1 MGWNAPLNVMRTNY
15 LNGMG
20 QISADFVS
28 EDGITYMP
36 YPYPLQREGEG
47 QAGSGTPLRSPAP
60 ASKISKSNAL
70 VICSAPEAMMDSKAN
85 ERTLYRAQAVV
96 RAYARALEAEEQG
109 RLYENIADDFA
120 VTAKMIL
127 GDSTSKDFY
136 ELADAVDKIHS
147 EVWFKNQQR
156 EVRSQG

>member
-1 MGWNAPLNVMRTNY
+1 
-15 LNGMG
+15 
-20 QISADFVS
+20 
-28 EDGITYMP
+28 MP

-60 ASKISKSNAL
+60 ASKISKWNAL
-70 VICSAPEAMMDSKAN
+70 VICSAPEATMDSKAN

-136 ELADAVDKIHS
+136 ELADALDKIHS

-156 EVRSQG
+156 EVRS

>member
-1 MGWNAPLNVMRTNY
+1 
-15 LNGMG
+15 
-20 QISADFVS
+20 
-28 EDGITYMP
+28 
-36 YPYPLQREGEG
+36 
-47 QAGSGTPLRSPAP
+47 
-60 ASKISKSNAL
+60 
-70 VICSAPEAMMDSKAN
+70 MDSKAK

-127 GDSTSKDFY
+127 GDSTSIHFY
-136 ELADAVDKIHS
+136 ELADDVDRIHS

-156 EVRSQG
+156 ETRPQD

>member
-1 MGWNAPLNVMRTNY
+1 
-15 LNGMG
+15 
-20 QISADFVS
+20 
-28 EDGITYMP
+28 
-36 YPYPLQREGEG
+36 
-47 QAGSGTPLRSPAP
+47 
-60 ASKISKSNAL
+60 
-70 VICSAPEAMMDSKAN
+70 MDSKAN

-127 GDSTSKDFY
+127 GGTCTSKDFY
-136 ELADAVDKIHS
+136 ELADALDKIHS

-156 EVRSQG
+156 EVRSLGSISHSIGNSKSL